1 MTELKHKIPRYLKNK
16 SNFTFWYSIINE
28 TKFLIDLSKVRNIVD
43 FGSGDGSFLELFNFL
58 HQDIICNCI
67 GVEIQDEL
75 IRYSNYNNKLSNVK
89 FINYESFK
97 EIEDLSQDIIFSQEV
112 VYTVENLDA
121 HALEIYKKLNK
132 GGYYIFTIG
141 CHIDNPTWIKRKK
154 RITKEEKYNAYDYS
168 LNQVASIFYKV
179 GFRIGIKKIPIYY
192 PLVFDFSQQNE
203 FETIEELIE
212 SSQNHKYLFI
222 LLKPKYDKE

>member
-1 MTELKHKIPRYLKNK
+1 MNELRHKIPRFLRNK
-16 SNFTFWYSIINE
+16 SNFTFWYSVINE
-28 TKFLIDLSKVRNIVD
+28 TNFLLDLSKVKNIID
-43 FGSGDGSFLELFNFL
+43 FGSGDGGFLELFNFL
-58 HQDIICNCI
+58 NKDINCI

-75 IRYSNYNNKLSNVK
+75 ISYSNYNNKLSNVK

-97 EIEDLSQDIIFSQEV
+97 EIENLSQDIIFSQEV
-112 VYTVENLDA
+112 VYTIKNIDA
-121 HALEIYKKLNK
+121 HALEIYEKLNK

-154 RITKEEKYNAYDYS
+154 RIINEEKYNAYDYS
-168 LNQVASIFYKV
+168 INQIAKIFYQV
-179 GFRIGIKKIPIYY
+179 GFRISIKKIPIHY
-192 PLVFDFSQQNE
+192 PLVFDFSEKNE

-212 SSQNHKYLFI
+212 SSYVHKYLFI